1 MEKPP
6 LKRPKKESFHHDHH
20 RTSEH
25 TRQICN
31 NYRNVCKRIQEKRDE
46 LTKPQSKKF
55 NVIID
60 EVETLFKQVQK
71 PREQVA
77 DSEAL
82 LGLANTLATSAKSH
96 SVGGFTSSDFVTYLL
111 RNFGKNSSEIDWN
124 GVGLSVSNIFMK
136 AHGSTTMVGPMST
149 AMEKCFLKATMRNP
163 RTYTKRSRPTETS
176 QPEKFDAGTEE
187 KTDTHDDISTMFN
200 ILKKKPGVVK
210 ESLILNR
217 NSFPQTVENLL
228 ALSFLVRDGRVGI
241 TVDKNSRQLVWPRN
255 SPDADSIASRDVS
268 YHSFIF
274 RLDFNDWELMKG
286 IVAVGEELMP
296 HRGGVPVA
304 RVASPIRN
312 ISRNRTVAVAE
323 QISPTVVKV
332 CSEKEYNAAIQ
343 NQPFVTVV
351 KD

>member
-6 LKRPKKESFHHDHH
+6 LK
-20 RTSEH
+20 
-25 TRQICN
+25 
-31 NYRNVCKRIQEKRDE
+31 
-46 LTKPQSKKF
+46 L
-55 NVIID
+55 
-60 EVETLFKQVQK
+60 QK

-149 AMEKCFLKATMRNP
+149 AMEKCFLKATMRKP

-176 QPEKFDAGTEE
+176 QPEKLVFLTKTSEKYMSVLISFHLRLEFLGLQALCVHVYQFDAGTEE

-241 TVDKNSRQLVWPRN
+241 TVDKNSRQLGQGTLPMQ
-255 SPDADSIASRDVS
+255 IQSRQE
-268 YHSFIF
+268 I
-274 RLDFNDWELMKG
+274 LDYKDWELMKG
-286 IVAVGEELMP
+286 VVAVGEELMP